1 MEEVKKLL
9 VPAVSTYC
17 PQAYTYTFCTQPL
30 AGRMDGCMD
39 GCNGSSLWFN
49 ERFNVL
55 HLSFPEDEGLILT
68 LNLWSYEKLLVKTT
82 RLPTYIWHTTSI
94 PLLASCLLPYIVEE
108 NRLAVPPAEWKNIA
122 SCTHLL

>member
-1 MEEVKKLL
+1 
-9 VPAVSTYC
+9 
-17 PQAYTYTFCTQPL
+17 
-30 AGRMDGCMD
+30 MD

-94 PLLASCLLPYIVEE
+94 PLLASCLLPYIVE

>member
-68 LNLWSYEKLLVKTT
+68 LNLWSYEKLLVKNNKITD
-82 RLPTYIWHTTSI
+82 LHMAYYLYPAVGILFTSI
-94 PLLASCLLPYIVEE
+94 YS
-108 NRLAVPPAEWKNIA
+108 
-122 SCTHLL
+122 